1 MDMGDQPDTT
11 AVDDANRPTW
21 SAVAGEYAIEGWGD
35 PGEVAALSASADRAR
50 GRPVLDLGVGSGALL
65 CALLAEFRAARAV
78 GVDRSKAAATIARA
92 NVEALGLA
100 QRAQIRL
107 GDWGAGLDGRFD
119 LVVSN
124 PPYIR
129 SADIAGLA
137 PEVRDH
143 DPRLALDGGPD
154 GLDAYRALLPHVARL
169 LTPGGRFLFEVGA
182 GQAEAVKALAAAAG
196 LVELATHRDLAA
208 IERVVSGGRL

>member
-1 MDMGDQPDTT
+1 LL
-11 AVDDANRPTW
+11 
-21 SAVAGEYAIEGWGD
+21 
-35 PGEVAALSASADRAR
+35 AALLSEFPAAR
-50 GRPVLDLGVGSGALL
+50 GI
-65 CALLAEFRAARAV
+65 
-78 GVDRSKAAATIARA
+78 GVDLSAGAAAQARA
-92 NVEALGLA
+92 NLESLGLLG
-100 QRAQIRL
+100 RAEIRL
-107 GDWGAGLDGRFD
+107 GDWGAGLDDRFD
-119 LVVSN
+119 LAVAN

-154 GLDAYRALLPHVARL
+154 GLDAYRALIPHVARL

-196 LVELATHRDLAA
+196 LADLATRRDLAA
-208 IERVVSGGRL
+208 IERVVSGRRE